1 MPAWLEQFAPIA
13 ILLVVVALVLW
24 RLPKT
29 EIQHSDAYRRRR
41 FLNWFPLGL
50 TYAFLYMGRY
60 NLTVSKN
67 YFADLGLMTNED
79 FGTIFFCGALTYG
92 FAFVING
99 PLCDKVGGRK
109 TILAAAAG
117 SCVMNLAMG
126 AVYVFGFTSNLVVI
140 YSVLYSLNMYFQAFG
155 AVSIVKVN
163 AQWFHVRERGVLGGI
178 FGILISLGV
187 YFAFD
192 WNTAIA
198 KYSSVEYVFLVP
210 AVVLAAFFVIDY
222 FLVRDTPSDAG
233 FDDIDTADAS
243 EGDTGPA
250 LGVVDVVK
258 KMVTNPI
265 ILTIAAIEFC
275 SGFLR
280 NAIMQWG
287 KIFGKQTGISETFVF
302 ANWGLMLCCAGILAG
317 MFAGV
322 ISDYVFQSRR
332 GPVAGILYV
341 GMTAGSIGMIF
352 ILDVNPA
359 LGLTIVFMSLC
370 VIGVH
375 GMLSGTASADFGGKK
390 NAGVAVGLIDACV
403 YLGTAAQSIILGSL
417 LPDGDLAKDPNNW
430 DKWPIAMI
438 PLAILG
444 TILALRIWN
453 AKPKSGKAA
462 AAH

>member
-1 MPAWLEQFAPIA
+1 MPAWLEEFSAIA
-13 ILLVVVALVLW
+13 ILLVVVGLVLW
-24 RLPKT
+24 RLPKV
-29 EIQHSDAYRRRR
+29 EIQHSQAYRRRR
-41 FLNWFPLGL
+41 FMNWFPLGL

-79 FGTIFFCGALTYG
+79 FGTIFFWGALTYG
-92 FAFVING
+92 FAFIING
-99 PLCDKVGGRK
+99 PLCDRVGGRK
-109 TILAAAAG
+109 TILLAAAG
-117 SCVMNLAMG
+117 SCVMNMAMG
-126 AVYVFGFTSNLVVI
+126 AVVVFGFTSNLVVI

-178 FGILISLGV
+178 FGILISLGI

-192 WNTAIA
+192 WNKMIA
-198 KYSSVEYVFLVP
+198 RYSSVEYVFIVP
-210 AVVLAAFFVIDY
+210 AVVLAAFFIIDY
-222 FLVRDTPSDAG
+222 FLVRDTPSHAG
-233 FDDIDTADAS
+233 FEDIDTADAS
-243 EGDTGPA
+243 EGDDGPA
-250 LGVVDVVK
+250 LGVVGVVK

-287 KIFGKQTGISETFVF
+287 NIFGKQTGIADTFVF
-302 ANWGLMLCCAGILAG
+302 AHWGMMLCCAGIMAG

-332 GPVAGILYV
+332 GPVASILYI
-341 GMTAGSIGMIF
+341 GMLMGSVAMIF
-352 ILDVNPA
+352 ILDLNPA

-403 YLGTAAQSIILGSL
+403 YLGTAAQSILLGRI
-417 LPDGDLAKDPNNW
+417 LPDGDAAKDPNNW
-430 DKWPIAMI
+430 GNWPIAMV

-444 TILALRIWN
+444 TVLALRIWN
-453 AKPKSGKAA
+453 AKPKPKQA